1 MNKAN
6 GLFTLF
12 IVVVMLTGG
21 VMVHEYTHKYF
32 FDRAGCQSD
41 IQFFTEGD
49 ERTPPAVAA
58 VNATCSGTEEELNR
72 LGQRQAM
79 TEAVGYQ
86 VLPLYIFLGLLLAVT
101 MTNRGFVCRRCG
113 RKH

>member
-1 MNKAN
+1 VNKADS
-6 GLFTLF
+6 LFTLF

-41 IQFFTEGD
+41 IQFFTQGD

-58 VNATCSGTEEELNR
+58 VNASCTGTEEELNR

-86 VLPLYIFLGLLLAVT
+86 VLPLYLFIGLLVALQVS
-101 MTNRGFVCRRCG
+101 GSDKKCRRC
-113 RKH
+113 RM

>member
-1 MNKAN
+1 
-6 GLFTLF
+6 
-12 IVVVMLTGG
+12 
-21 VMVHEYTHKYF
+21 MVHEYTHKYF

-41 IQFFTEGD
+41 LQFFTEGD

-86 VLPLYIFLGLLLAVT
+86 VLPLYLFIGLLVALQVS
-101 MTNRGFVCRRCG
+101 GSDKKCRRC
-113 RKH
+113 RM